1 MKTLISIIVPCY
13 NQAHFLNDT
22 LQSVLNQTYTNW
34 ECIIVNDGS
43 PDNTEE
49 VALEWCKDIRF
60 RYLYKENGGLPS
72 ARNTGIKKSKGKYIL
87 ALDSDDM
94 LHENFLTKLVPEL
107 DKDDTLAIV
116 SCYRA
121 FFRNEKTKT
130 FYVHEPKGKTYKSL
144 LYENILMPSSLFRK
158 KCWEEVGGYDELM
171 TKGFED
177 WEFWIA
183 ITKKGWQFKIIE
195 EVLFYYRKSQNSMLT
210 DTLKNHLEANMEY
223 VFKKHKEIYIK
234 QYDTTIKYLFF
245 LIKSHREGKM
255 KIKNSIEYK
264 IIKVIFKPFR
274 MIQKLFK

>member
-1 MKTLISIIVPCY
+1 
-13 NQAHFLNDT
+13 
-22 LQSVLNQTYTNW
+22 
-34 ECIIVNDGS
+34 
-43 PDNTEE
+43 
-49 VALEWCKDIRF
+49 
-60 RYLYKENGGLPS
+60 
-72 ARNTGIKKSKGKYIL
+72 
-87 ALDSDDM
+87 
-94 LHENFLTKLVPEL
+94 
-107 DKDDTLAIV
+107 
-116 SCYRA
+116 
-121 FFRNEKTKT
+121 
-130 FYVHEPKGKTYKSL
+130 
-144 LYENILMPSSLFRK
+144 MPSSLFRK

-274 MIQKLFK
+274 MIQKLFKK